1 MSASVVVLA
10 CRTSDREP
18 GAARGAEALAPRIA
32 GRLGVGVRTVGTPG
46 VPRTAGWREDLRDS
60 RGCLLEAGGQVD
72 DALVA
77 GSFPVLCAGDCSIS
91 ATTLA
96 AVARHE
102 PDVRVL
108 WLDAH
113 GDFNT
118 PETTPSGFLGGMC
131 LAAACGRWDA
141 GLGADP
147 VDPARVITCGVRD
160 VDAGEGVE
168 LARAGVVRAERPS
181 QVPELVRGERIYVH
195 LDCDVLDPEVLPAQ
209 FPVPGGLSAPG
220 LRALLTE
227 TAQAAEAIV
236 GVEITAFAPPPEA
249 TGALAELVAAAVA
262 PLLPREG

>member
-1 MSASVVVLA
+1 VSASVVALR
-10 CRTSDREP
+10 CRTSDRGS
-18 GAARGAEALAPRIA
+18 GAVRGIDALAPRLA
-32 GRLGVGVRTVGTPG
+32 ARLGVEVRGVGTPG
-46 VPRTAGWREDLRDS
+46 EPRAAGWRDDLRDS

-72 DALVA
+72 DALAA
-77 GSFPVLCAGDCSIS
+77 GSFPVLCAGDCSI
-91 ATTLA
+91 ATTTLA
-96 AVARHE
+96 AVARHV
-102 PDVRVL
+102 PDARIL

-118 PETTPSGFLGGMC
+118 PATTGSGFLGGMC

-141 GLGADP
+141 GLDADP

-181 QVPELVRGERIYVH
+181 QVPEIVRDEAVYVH

-209 FPVPGGLSAPG
+209 FPAPGGLSAPG
-220 LRALLTE
+220 LRALLAE
-227 TAQAAEAIV
+227 TAASARAVV
-236 GVEITAFAPPPEA
+236 GVEITAFAPPAEA

-262 PLLPREG
+262 PLLPGQR